1 MKAHIVELIPRVD
14 SKVGKT
20 IQEYLEV
27 DATSCVKL
35 VITDI
40 EDKGIVCPEMGISWG
55 PSTDAI
61 FDASNV
67 EVLLEPTK

>member
-1 MKAHIVELIPRVD
+1 MIPRVD

-20 IQEYLEV
+20 LQEYLEV

-40 EDKGIVCPEMGISWG
+40 EDKEIVCPEMGTSWG
-55 PSTDAI
+55 PSTDTT
-61 FDASNV
+61 FDAGNV
-67 EVLLEPTK
+67 DVLLEPTQ